1 MIAGIR
7 QRGLCE
13 MSQELK
19 GQSPKGLRLLSK
31 TVGHGGRL
39 PVLLLMAVKHG
50 SYMDLGNGESGYR
63 LWVIAF

>member
-1 MIAGIR
+1 
-7 QRGLCE
+7 

-19 GQSPKGLRLLSK
+19 GQSPKGLSLLSK

-50 SYMDLGNGESGYR
+50 SYMDLAMVSLGTDSES
-63 LWVIAF
+63 LLSSSVTCQDV